1 MVKKKKKKEMK
12 MYPLISVIWR
22 AIPVL
27 MRTAEISLP
36 LTEYSTLKRRTCTL
50 HDQHSKDDAV
60 GVDKDE

>member
-1 MVKKKKKKEMK
+1 MK
-12 MYPLISVIWR
+12 MKTLISVIWR